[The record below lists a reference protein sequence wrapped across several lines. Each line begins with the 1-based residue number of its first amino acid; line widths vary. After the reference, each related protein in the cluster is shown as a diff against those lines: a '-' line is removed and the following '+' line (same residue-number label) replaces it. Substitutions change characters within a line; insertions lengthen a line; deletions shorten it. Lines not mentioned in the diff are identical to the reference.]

1 MILFSSEVNIVININ
16 QMDICNEMYGILP
29 YAIIAIIHMISSQLA
44 LNNNNSNNNI
54 DSGIYIF

>member
-44 LNNNNSNNNI
+44 LNNNNSNNNK
-54 DSGIYIF
+54 